1 MAKQKAVATEFCDKC
16 KAPVIWLEIE
26 KKDGE
31 RKKHIF
37 DFGKTMVGVEMY
49 ENAQIWRLKMLRV
62 SHWQTCKFKEQWWA
76 EAKAK
81 HEIKT

>member
-1 MAKQKAVATEFCDKC
+1 MAKPKAVATEFCDKC

-26 KKDGE
+26 KIGGE

-37 DFGKTMVGVEMY
+37 DFGKSMVGDPIPESPGFV
-49 ENAQIWRLKMLRV
+49 RLKMKHV
-62 SHWQTCKFKEQWWA
+62 SHWSTCKFKEQFYA

-81 HEIKT
+81 HE